1 MTKCLLGNL
10 QLFMI
15 LQWASS
21 ALTLYTFR
29 FQMLGEFR
37 RFLGSQRLRELLEAD
52 IIRFI
57 HLQYEPAVTSLPGD
71 VMGDVGLVTLFN
83 STNQSANVSI
93 LIRRQFAPAPH
104 EEADAEMLFVQIE
117 KQTTIFDNG
126 GELELA
132 NLVRSS
138 IMRPD
143 VARLLGIGEAILP
156 AQVPSWLTFPYLRM
170 AHLVHTGAV
179 CDRFGLQAAKVPFG
193 GAKLI
198 SAAFG
203 VQASIDSADQY
214 AGYVMAGRFNAN
226 LGTVLFSQPNV
237 IEKIIQFRNTTE
249 GEVFRKEIRSQLLA
263 NEASAFMAS
272 VNAGLIK
279 SIPAPILDNARD
291 RSEERRV
298 GK

>member
-1 MTKCLLGNL
+1 
-10 QLFMI
+10 
-15 LQWASS
+15 
-21 ALTLYTFR
+21 
-29 FQMLGEFR
+29 
-37 RFLGSQRLRELLEAD
+37 
-52 IIRFI
+52 
-57 HLQYEPAVTSLPGD
+57 
-71 VMGDVGLVTLFN
+71 MGDVGLVTLFN

-237 IEKIIQFRNTTE
+237 IQKIIQFRNTTE

-291 RSEERRV
+291 KMSSLFTENIAVSPVPAVWSSASQLDDMTRLWRIKAHQRLLALAKQRGVTGNDPCVCGSGDKFRLCCVPPLR
-298 GK
+298 G